1 MNKKDIKIGQ
11 IVRSEQ
17 GRDEGQYYLVL
28 KVNDN
33 SANLV
38 DGKAKKLD
46 NPKKKN
52 IAHLQATS
60 VINTEIANKITNN
73 IKINDQIIYHSLYEY
88 KKELKGSK

>member
-1 MNKKDIKIGQ
+1 MIKKEIQTGQ
-11 IVRSEQ
+11 IVRSTN

-28 KVNDN
+28 SVNEK

-38 DGKAKKLD
+38 DGKAKKLS

-52 IAHLQATS
+52 VAHLQATT

-73 IKINDQIIYHSLYEY
+73 LKVNDQMIYHSLYEY
-88 KKELKGSK
+88 KKELKGCK